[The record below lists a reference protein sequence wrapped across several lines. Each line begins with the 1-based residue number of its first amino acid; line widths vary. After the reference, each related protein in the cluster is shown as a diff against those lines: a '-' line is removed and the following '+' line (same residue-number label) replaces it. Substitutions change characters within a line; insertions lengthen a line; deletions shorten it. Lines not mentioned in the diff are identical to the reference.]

1 MTYTSVGARNGRQD
15 TGTTYGIYTAAGSA
29 WDSTLQTPSVVC
41 GRKPNCG
48 TKTKT
53 LSLENA
59 DENVTDQQK
68 KTSAMSSAAAAS
80 RAVTST

>member
-1 MTYTSVGARNGRQD
+1 MQYTSVSARNGRQD

-41 GRKPNCG
+41 ERKPNCG

-53 LSLENA
+53 LSLEND
-59 DENVTDQQK
+59 DENVTDQQ
-68 KTSAMSSAAAAS
+68 KTSAMSSAAAAR

>member
-15 TGTTYGIYTAAGSA
+15 TGTTYGTLQQAVRG
-29 WDSTLQTPSVVC
+29 TLQTPSVVC
-41 GRKPNCG
+41 ERKPNCG

-53 LSLENA
+53 LSLEND

-68 KTSAMSSAAAAS
+68 KISATSSAAAAR